1 MEDLI
6 CRDAVLELLYEIK
19 DDNTI
24 PKNYETILDI
34 IRKIREISAVSIK
47 EDFVEWVKQK
57 EKSAKEEWEIYDEKQ
72 SFGEMIAY
80 DNVLNYLR
88 AHGILLGGGK

>member
-24 PKNYETILDI
+24 PKNYGTILDI
-34 IRKIREISAVSIK
+34 IRKIREVSAVSIK
-47 EDFVEWVKQK
+47 EDFVEWVKQR
-57 EKSAKEEWEIYDEKQ
+57 EKSAKEEWETYDEKQ

-80 DNVLNYLR
+80 DNVLNYLQ
-88 AHGILLGGGK
+88 AHGILGGE